1 MFSYDEIII
10 SDWIE
15 KILSLISFCNPFPT
29 ENDIRVT
36 SIPIETEIVE
46 IFIIRDEILNLFLF
60 LDNFLYI

>member
-1 MFSYDEIII
+1 MIYV
-10 SDWIE
+10 
-15 KILSLISFCNPFPT
+15 L
-29 ENDIRVT
+29 ENDIKVT